1 MNYETIN
8 YAYLSGFLESELR
21 ALTYDPHYLDFAPGD
36 YAGRADY
43 VKKLI
48 EDARQKAIDYD
59 KQAKS
64 A

>member
-8 YAYLSGFLESELR
+8 YAYLAGILESELR
-21 ALTYDPHYLDFAPGD
+21 ALTYDPHFLDIPSGD

-48 EDARQKAIDYD
+48 EGAKQKAIDFD
-59 KQAKS
+59 KEIKS
-64 A
+64 L